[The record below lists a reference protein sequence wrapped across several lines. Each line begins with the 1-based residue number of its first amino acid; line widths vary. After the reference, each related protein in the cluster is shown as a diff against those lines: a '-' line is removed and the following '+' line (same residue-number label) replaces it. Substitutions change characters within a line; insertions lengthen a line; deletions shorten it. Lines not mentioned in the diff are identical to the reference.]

1 MIFGVIQLGLI
12 YFRVNTV
19 EYVIEQAAREVLLD
33 PTLDE
38 AAVQVIVDTAIAEIS
53 PQLAVDVTL
62 SIDESG
68 PVSVVQIRSDYEQ
81 ALSLPLLDGH
91 TFRFSFETFVPRE

>member
-1 MIFGVIQLGLI
+1 MLI
-12 YFRVNTV
+12 YFLVNTV

-38 AAVQVIVDTAIAEIS
+38 AAEQVIVDAAIAVIS

-62 SIDESG
+62 SIDEAG
-68 PVSVVQIRSDYEQ
+68 PVGVVQIRSDDEQ
-81 ALSLPLLDGH
+81 ALSLPLPDGYS
-91 TFRFSFETFVPRE
+91 FRFSFETFVPRE